1 MSGLGRTLVK
11 LLLYPVILIAATIL
25 GGADAARPSAG
36 PRVALAQEAS
46 VDPKVVSLIAA
57 DLPEGFALNP
67 DPDKTRYSEREGG
80 ILVYETGFIRDRTP
94 RNLASGPI
102 EVKNLVARTTG
113 PRQAAEQ
120 FTNSRRA
127 LLESSV
133 GWAESPAG
141 TIGDESVGLSVRGD
155 SADGRAVAHLF
166 LFRTGAMVAGITIAG
181 LETATPMAE
190 AESLAAIVLRRIE
203 QTTASQ
209 RATDVPRLAG
219 TPSSNPDPGPIA
231 SAGTPTPTATPARQ
245 SARAAT
251 STPTAGP
258 AVGASPSAEGP
269 TAPPASATN
278 LRVANTG
285 GANLHLRSAP
295 ATSAAEVALLPPGTV
310 LEVIGQ
316 DREAE
321 GRTWKNVRAA
331 AYGSGW
337 VAADYTAAA
346 SAATQPSPPAPPAG
360 ATATPTQRATPQP
373 TDADGADRAAL
384 DVDVVPRF
392 AELVDGPQT
401 LDIRVTRR
409 GRPIAD
415 AVVEIDTV
423 PPTSAEPLAASPT
436 DANGAATV
444 SWVPDAPPGVVA
456 VGVVVIAPDGATG
469 ADTASFILTSRP

>member
-25 GGADAARPSAG
+25 GGADAARPTAG

-67 DPDKTRYSEREGG
+67 DPDRTRYSEREGG

-102 EVKNLVARTTG
+102 EVKNLVARATG
-113 PRQAAEQ
+113 ARQAAEQ
-120 FTNSRRA
+120 FTNSHRA

-133 GWAESPAG
+133 GWDESPAG
-141 TIGDESVGLSVRGD
+141 MIGDESVGLSVRGD

-181 LETATPMAE
+181 LEMATPMAE

-209 RATDVPRLAG
+209 RATDVPRLDG

-231 SAGTPTPTATPARQ
+231 SAGTPT
-245 SARAAT
+245 RAAT
-251 STPTAGP
+251 STPAAGP
-258 AVGASPSAEGP
+258 TVGALPSAEGP

-285 GANLHLRSAP
+285 GANLHLRATP
-295 ATSAAEVALLPPGTV
+295 ATSAATVALLPPGTV

-337 VAADYTAAA
+337 VAADYTTAA
-346 SAATQPSPPAPPAG
+346 SAAARPSQPAPLAG
-360 ATATPTQRATPQP
+360 ATATPTRPATPQP
-373 TDADGADRAAL
+373 TDADGADRSAL

-392 AELVDGPQT
+392 AELADGPQT
-401 LDIRVTRR
+401 LDIRVTSR
-409 GRPIAD
+409 GRPISD

-423 PPTSAEPLAASPT
+423 PPTSAEPLVASPT
-436 DANGAATV
+436 DADGATTV

-456 VGVVVIAPDGATG
+456 VGVVVTAPNGATG